1 MARDGGQQECVMATR
16 VRTRSSDL
24 YEQDYYAWAREQ
36 ATLLRAGR
44 FEDLDLENLTE
55 EVEDL
60 GGSLYRSV
68 RSRIRTIIEHLLK
81 LEHSPAAE
89 PRGLWRDTIHAQR
102 ADFADDLTAS
112 LRRRLES
119 ELPKQYV
126 RARRGRAFT
135 PPARRDRGSG
145 GAARDLRLHPRP
157 DRRRLAALTSGARQP
172 ARCSRNQS
180 RAAALAASKSAT

>member
-1 MARDGGQQECVMATR
+1 MATR

-24 YEQDYYAWAREQ
+24 YEQDFYAWAREQ

-44 FEDLDLENLTE
+44 YDELDLEHLSE
-55 EVEDL
+55 ELEDL

-102 ADFADDLTAS
+102 ADLEDDLTAS
-112 LRRRLES
+112 LRRRLRS
-119 ELPKQYV
+119 ELPKQYA
-126 RARRGRAFT
+126 RA
-135 PPARRDRGSG
+135 
-145 GAARDLRLHPRP
+145 
-157 DRRRLAALTSGARQP
+157 
-172 ARCSRNQS
+172 
-180 RAAALAASKSAT
+180 RAAAARSLRRNGESAAADALPATCPYELDQIVGDWLP